1 LFVAGTSLLA
11 NLLPVLLLVGSD
23 AHDSD

>member
-1 LFVAGTSLLA
+1 LFVADTSLLA